1 MNRIFILMILVVLCG
16 KAYGQSP
23 GVVVYTG
30 LTSLYSDDRNVT
42 RKGEMHYG
50 WLVGA
55 DARLVE
61 GSLYFLVGGQYII
74 TSLQSTSKAS
84 FFKNNDWTVFSGRF
98 GLGFDLFYLKNGGAI
113 RSKILGSIN
122 FSSKSP
128 EGGLNIDGYRELN
141 NSYMGIVTGLGYT
154 WGVLDFD
161 LEYQYGIFNAFYE
174 QPDTKLDGFTLMF
187 GLHF

>member
-61 GSLYFLVGGQYII
+61 GSLYFLVGGQYIK
-74 TSLQSTSKAS
+74 TSLQI
-84 FFKNNDWTVFSGRF
+84 GR
-98 GLGFDLFYLKNGGAI
+98 AH
-113 RSKILGSIN
+113 
-122 FSSKSP
+122 
-128 EGGLNIDGYRELN
+128 
-141 NSYMGIVTGLGYT
+141 V
-154 WGVLDFD
+154 
-161 LEYQYGIFNAFYE
+161 
-174 QPDTKLDGFTLMF
+174 
-187 GLHF
+187 